1 VAVNN
6 ISNLINSR
14 IRLTGISSGLDTDAI
29 IEQLMSVERAKVD
42 KIKQE
47 KQILEWKR
55 DIYRDIINK
64 LRSITDEYFNVLKPK
79 TNFTSQSAFTSFK
92 ISSSNESVVTVT
104 ANASAASKVH
114 SITVHSLASAAKIV
128 GTSGLVDGIKGS
140 NAVNTLS
147 LQGKE
152 INVTLDGVTKTIA
165 LEDYTS
171 LSDLETHSS

>member
-1 VAVNN
+1 LKSVAVNN

-92 ISSSNESVVTVT
+92 ISSSNESVVTVR
-104 ANASAASKVH
+104 NRQC
-114 SITVHSLASAAKIV
+114 I
-128 GTSGLVDGIKGS
+128 GGFQGS
-140 NAVNTLS
+140 QHNGALPCVC
-147 LQGKE
+147 GKDCGYLR
-152 INVTLDGVTKTIA
+152 IG
-165 LEDYTS
+165 
-171 LSDLETHSS
+171 

>member
-64 LRSITDEYFNVLKPK
+64 LRSITDEYFNV
-79 TNFTSQSAFTSFK
+79 
-92 ISSSNESVVTVT
+92 
-104 ANASAASKVH
+104 
-114 SITVHSLASAAKIV
+114 
-128 GTSGLVDGIKGS
+128 
-140 NAVNTLS
+140 
-147 LQGKE
+147 
-152 INVTLDGVTKTIA
+152 
-165 LEDYTS
+165 
-171 LSDLETHSS
+171 